1 MLEDARRYRAPP
13 DSIASLEAQLA
24 ELRNSPPFEVWGCNW
39 QALEVFLA
47 LCNQWLPAPQGG
59 FLGLNGQVLL
69 SYLELI
75 DESRS
80 LRRQL
85 YSDVQMIASGAISAW
100 RKQVEQQSNTEA
112 DDGDE

>member
-1 MLEDARRYRAPP
+1 M
-13 DSIASLEAQLA
+13 
-24 ELRNSPPFEVWGCNW
+24 
-39 QALEVFLA
+39 
-47 LCNQWLPAPQGG
+47 
-59 FLGLNGQVLL
+59 LL